1 MSDKPP
7 ALDLHA
13 ILNALGFSRF
23 LDNKRSKEY
32 PSYGIK
38 ITVNFESETI
48 IYPEEI
54 KLGDRTTSNFQNS
67 ENFVVLE
74 CVDRLL
80 TKGYPPSCIELEHK
94 WSVGRRHKGK
104 LDILVR
110 NNTSNQSYLMIECK
124 THPEEYEK
132 EKKRMQERDGGQL
145 FSYWLQDR
153 NADYLCLYT
162 SYVSQGNVKY
172 ESAIVKI
179 ESEFRPLGDV
189 KEVFNRWNK
198 QIAYKGLFESDVN
211 PYGVGRKPLLR
222 RDLKVLQKEDGNRI
236 YLQFLEILRHN
247 VVSDKGN
254 AFNKIFNLFLCKI
267 VDEDKLPQEQLDFQW
282 LEGVDTSMTLL
293 GRLNTLYKLGMARY
307 LNKDVTDY
315 SVEDIV
321 ESNGLTEEARRK
333 IEELRLFKNQEFA
346 FCEVFNKESFEQ
358 NAKVVIEMIR
368 LLEHWQLR
376 YTHKQ
381 QFLGEFFELLLNTG
395 FKQESGQFFTPVPLV
410 RFILMSLPIKE
421 IVIEKIRSGEQD
433 FLPYTI
439 DFACGS
445 GHFLT
450 EVMDVLN
457 DIIQELP
464 DHQLNQSQR
473 RKLGGFREDT
483 FGWAKEFVYGIE
495 FDYRLAKTSKLAC
508 FLNGDGEAQ
517 IIHGSGIAPFTSD
530 TYRNR
535 LRTNSTENCT
545 FDVLIANPPYA
556 VKGFKSV
563 VQNGSQSF
571 TLFEDLPDNSKKIEI
586 LFIER
591 MIQLLKPEGIAGIIL
606 PRSILEGS
614 EPVYEKTRELL
625 LSYFEIKG
633 IVCLGKNA
641 FMETDIKTI
650 VLFLRKR
657 KIRLKLETKADYAVL
672 QNDEPVV
679 VVSSGVKKTE
689 KQFLGYKFSKR
700 RGHEG
705 INILDT
711 NKVLDLNNPY
721 SKNHVNSY
729 ILANMTGEKHQTSV
743 DPSLS
748 DHLTVRSM
756 KSMFSR
762 IDSDEFS
769 NKFVFSHGIPWQ
781 TDNRISYEQ
790 LETIAS
796 LKNGSI
802 ITEETAEPGSI
813 PVIAGGAGSSPYY
826 HNVANEEKD
835 VITVSKSGINAGYV
849 WWHEEPIWASDCVI
863 VRSKDESTYLTRFIY
878 ICMFK
883 RQAEIYKKQ
892 EGIGQE
898 HVYTRHLKDMPIP
911 ALSLEEQRRVVHTF
925 DEIGIKERE
934 LKLSVEN
941 LESEALGNL

>member
-1 MSDKPP
+1 M
-7 ALDLHA
+7 
-13 ILNALGFSRF
+13 
-23 LDNKRSKEY
+23 
-32 PSYGIK
+32 
-38 ITVNFESETI
+38 
-48 IYPEEI
+48 
-54 KLGDRTTSNFQNS
+54 
-67 ENFVVLE
+67 
-74 CVDRLL
+74 
-80 TKGYPPSCIELEHK
+80 
-94 WSVGRRHKGK
+94 
-104 LDILVR
+104 
-110 NNTSNQSYLMIECK
+110 
-124 THPEEYEK
+124 HPEEFENEK
-132 EKKRMQERDGGQL
+132 GRMQEKDGGQL
-145 FSYWLQDR
+145 FSYWQQDR
-153 NADYLCLYT
+153 NAEHLCLYT
-162 SYVSQGNVKY
+162 SYVLQGEIKY

-179 ESEFRPLGDV
+179 EPEFRLLGDV
-189 KEVFNRWNK
+189 NEVFNHWNK
-198 QIAYKGLFESDVN
+198 QFAYKGIFESDVN
-211 PYGVGRKPLLR
+211 PYSAGHKPLLR
-222 RDLKVLQKEDGNRI
+222 RDLKKLQEEDGNRI

-267 VDEDKLPQEQLDFQW
+267 VDEDKLGDKQLDFQW
-282 LEGVDTSMTLL
+282 LEDADTSMTLL
-293 GRLNTLYKLGMARY
+293 GRLNTLYKLGMDRY
-307 LNKDVTDY
+307 LNKNVTDY
-315 SVEDIV
+315 SAEDIV
-321 ESNGLTEEARRK
+321 ESNRLTKEARRK

-368 LLEHWQLR
+368 LLQYWQLR

-410 RFILMSLPIKE
+410 QFILMSLPIKE
-421 IVIEKIRSGEQD
+421 IVMEKIRNGEQD

-457 DIIQELP
+457 DVIEEIPE
-464 DHQLNQSQR
+464 DQLNQSQR

-535 LRTNSTENCT
+535 LRTNNTENCT
-545 FDVLIANPPYA
+545 FDILIANPPYA

-563 VQNGSQSF
+563 IQNGPQIF
-571 TLFEDLPDNSKKIEI
+571 TLFGDLPDNSKKIEI

-591 MIQLLKPEGIAGIIL
+591 MIQLLKPKGVAGIIL

-614 EPVYEKTRELL
+614 EPVYEKTRALL
-625 LSYFEIKG
+625 LSFFEVKG
-633 IVCLGKNA
+633 IVFLGKNA

-657 KIRLKLETKADYAVL
+657 RFPLNLETKEDYEVL
-672 QNDEPVV
+672 QTDEPVV
-679 VVSSGVKKTE
+679 VVSSGEKKIE
-689 KQFLGYKFSKR
+689 QQFLGYKFSKR
-700 RGHEG
+700 RGREG

-711 NKVLDLNNPY
+711 NKMLDFRNPY
-721 SKNHVNSY
+721 SQDHANSY
-729 ILANMTGEKHQTSV
+729 ILANMTGKPLKESIS
-743 DPSLS
+743 PSLS
-748 DHLTVRSM
+748 GHLTVRSM
-756 KSMFSR
+756 KNMFGGM
-762 IDSDEFS
+762 DSDTFS
-769 NKFVFSHGIPWQ
+769 NKFVFSHGTPWQ
-781 TDNRISYEQ
+781 TDDTIASYEL

-796 LKNGSI
+796 LKNGRI

-813 PVIAGGAGSSPYY
+813 PVIAGGSGSIPYY

-835 VITVSKSGINAGYV
+835 VITVSKSGLYAGYV
-849 WWHEEPIWASDCVI
+849 WWHEMPIWASDCIV
-863 VRSKDESTYLTRFIY
+863 VRSRDEDTYLSKFIY
-878 ICMFK
+878 ICMIK

-892 EGIGQE
+892 EGIGQD
-898 HVYTRHLKDMPIP
+898 HVYVRHLKDMPIP
-911 ALSLEEQRRVVHTF
+911 AFSHQKQRQIVHAF
-925 DEIGIKERE
+925 DEKEKKERE

-941 LESEALGNL
+941 LESETFGKL

>member
-1 MSDKPP
+1 
-7 ALDLHA
+7 
-13 ILNALGFSRF
+13 
-23 LDNKRSKEY
+23 
-32 PSYGIK
+32 
-38 ITVNFESETI
+38 
-48 IYPEEI
+48 
-54 KLGDRTTSNFQNS
+54 
-67 ENFVVLE
+67 
-74 CVDRLL
+74 
-80 TKGYPPSCIELEHK
+80 
-94 WSVGRRHKGK
+94 
-104 LDILVR
+104 
-110 NNTSNQSYLMIECK
+110 MIECK

-132 EKKRMQERDGGQL
+132 EKKRMQEKDGGQL

-153 NADYLCLYT
+153 NAEHLCLYT

-172 ESAIVKI
+172 KSAIVKI

-198 QIAYKGLFESDVN
+198 QFAYKGLFESDVN
-211 PYGVGRKPLLR
+211 PYGVGHKPLLR
-222 RDLKVLQKEDGNRI
+222 RDLKVLQEEDGKRI
-236 YLQFLEILRHN
+236 YLHFLEILRHN

-267 VDEDKLPQEQLDFQW
+267 VDEDKLSQEQLDFQW

-293 GRLNTLYKLGMARY
+293 GRLNTLYKLGMDRY

-315 SVEDIV
+315 SLEEIV
-321 ESNGLTEEARRK
+321 ESNRLTREARRK

-346 FCEVFNKESFEQ
+346 FLEVFNKESFEQ

-421 IVIEKIRSGEQD
+421 IVIEKIRGGEQD

-450 EVMDVLN
+450 EVMDILN
-457 DIIQELP
+457 DIIEELP
-464 DHQLNQSQR
+464 DDQLNQSQR

-535 LRTNSTENCT
+535 LRTSNTENCT

-563 VQNGSQSF
+563 VQNGSQLF
-571 TLFEDLPDNSKKIEI
+571 TLFGDLPDNSKKIEI

-591 MIQLLKPEGIAGIIL
+591 MIQLLKPKGVAGIIL

-614 EPVYEKTRELL
+614 EPVYEKTRALL
-625 LSYFEIKG
+625 LSNFEIRG
-633 IVCLGKNA
+633 IVFLGKNA
-641 FMETDIKTI
+641 FMATDIKTT

-657 KIRLKLETKADYAVL
+657 KTPLKLETKADYAVL

-679 VVSSGVKKTE
+679 VVSSGEKKIE
-689 KQFLGYKFSKR
+689 KQFLGYKFSTR

-705 INILDT
+705 INILDA
-711 NKVLDLNNPY
+711 NKMLDPKNPY

-729 ILANMTGEKHQTSV
+729 ILANMTGKKHLMSV
-743 DPSLS
+743 SPSLS
-748 DHLTVRSM
+748 EHLTVRSM
-756 KSMFSR
+756 KNMFGR
-762 IDSDEFS
+762 IESDKFS
-769 NKFVFSHGIPWQ
+769 NKFVFSREIPWQ
-781 TDNRISYEQ
+781 TDDNRNSYEL
-790 LETIAS
+790 LESIAS
-796 LKNGSI
+796 LKNGRT

-813 PVIAGGAGSSPYY
+813 PVIAGGAGSIPYY

-849 WWHEEPIWASDCVI
+849 WWHEKPIWASDCVI
-863 VRSKDESTYLTRFIY
+863 VRSKDESTYLTKFIY
-878 ICMFK
+878 ICMIK

-911 ALSLEEQRRVVHTF
+911 VLSLEEQRRIVHAF
-925 DEIGIKERE
+925 DEKEKKERE
-934 LKLSVEN
+934 LKLTVEN
-941 LESEALGNL
+941 LESEALNNL